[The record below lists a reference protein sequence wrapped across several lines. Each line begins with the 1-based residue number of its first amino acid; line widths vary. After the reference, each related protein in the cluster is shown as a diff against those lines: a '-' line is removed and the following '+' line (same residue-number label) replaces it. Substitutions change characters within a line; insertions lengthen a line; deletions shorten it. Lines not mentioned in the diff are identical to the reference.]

1 MKKTEI
7 TDKND
12 YIGQYD
18 FINANMYTIARLWL
32 ENKDKKGHIQ
42 IFIKP
47 DYLSYYGLKF
57 IEQKRVRKDTFLMT
71 KGDALV
77 EYDGVKNCVL
87 VEFFW
92 EKIHTS
98 YRAAIGYTINCDDSD
113 IKINQL

>member
-7 TDKND
+7 TQND
-12 YIGQYD
+12 YIGQSD
-18 FINANMYTIARLWL
+18 FINANMHTIARLWL
-32 ENKDKKGHIQ
+32 ENKDKKGYIQ

-98 YRAAIGYTINCDDSD
+98 YRAAIGY
-113 IKINQL
+113 KINLSEYENFNLKK

>member
-57 IEQKRVRKDTFLMT
+57 MEQKRVRKGTFLMP

-77 EYDGVKNCVL
+77 KYDGVKTVYWSNFIGKKFILHIEQQL
-87 VEFFW
+87 V
-92 EKIHTS
+92 
-98 YRAAIGYTINCDDSD
+98 
-113 IKINQL
+113 IK